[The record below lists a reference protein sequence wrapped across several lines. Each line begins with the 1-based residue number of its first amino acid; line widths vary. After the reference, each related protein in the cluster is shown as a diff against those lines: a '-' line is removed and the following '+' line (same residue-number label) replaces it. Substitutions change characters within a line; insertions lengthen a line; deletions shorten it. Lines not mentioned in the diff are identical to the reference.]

1 MDDGEHRRE
10 VLGEGETLMGA
21 VRDVALGLATL
32 GFGLMAGLFYA
43 FAVAVMPALRGAA
56 DRTFVDVMQRINTAI
71 LNRWFLSVYVGVLL
85 PAVAAAALHVPAGG
99 RAVLPWVLAG
109 LLLYLVMFLI
119 TGGVNVPL
127 NNKLDAAG
135 DPADPAA
142 VRRAFEGV
150 WVRWNVVR
158 ALTSTGAFACL
169 VVALVRAA

>member
-1 MDDGEHRRE
+1 M
-10 VLGEGETLMGA
+10 GETLMGA
-21 VRDVALGLATL
+21 ARELTLGLATL

-43 FAVAVMPALRGAA
+43 FAVAVMPALRGVD
-56 DRTFVDVMQRINTAI
+56 DRAFVDVMRRINRAI

-85 PAVAAAALHVPAGG
+85 PVVAAAALHVPAGG

-109 LLLYLVMFLI
+109 LLLYLVVFVI

-127 NNKLDAAG
+127 NNRLDAAG
-135 DPADPAA
+135 DPAALTDPVA
-142 VRRAFEGV
+142 VRRSFEAT

-169 VVALVRAA
+169 VVALLVSA